1 MDTMQKAI
9 EHAINEK
16 VESIRLDIAS
26 GMSKET
32 AIALEKAES
41 VLGPASWAVVLERL

>member
-16 VESIRLDIAS
+16 VENIRFRISS

-32 AIALEKAES
+32 AIIIEKAES
-41 VLGPASWAVVLERL
+41 VLGPASWAMVLERL